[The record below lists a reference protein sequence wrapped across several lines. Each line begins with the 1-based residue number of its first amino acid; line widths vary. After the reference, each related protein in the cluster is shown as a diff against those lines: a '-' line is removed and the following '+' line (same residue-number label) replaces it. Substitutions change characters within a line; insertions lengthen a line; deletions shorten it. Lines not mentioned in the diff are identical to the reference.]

1 MNLELDLMTMTLDTL
16 SYYVIKDSLFK
27 SIYIVEF
34 IISFF
39 KQKI

>member
-1 MNLELDLMTMTLDTL
+1 MNLELDLMTMILDTL

-39 KQKI
+39 V